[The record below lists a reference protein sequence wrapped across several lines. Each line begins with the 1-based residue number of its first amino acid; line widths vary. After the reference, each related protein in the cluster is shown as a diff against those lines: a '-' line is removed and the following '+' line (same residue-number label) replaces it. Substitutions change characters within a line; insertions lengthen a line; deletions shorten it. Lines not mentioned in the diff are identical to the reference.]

1 MLNFGTQPD
10 FASCC
15 WVKVGNENVI
25 YFLGVVRFP
34 WFVGF
39 FNVAKF
45 IKSLCFF
52 RLRLFLWDLVGQ
64 LPLFDYFV
72 QPMYSLLPMRYMLQ
86 SHFLHPTCLIVK
98 FPWQWSR
105 LLAQVCDL
113 QLFSHHPKVCAT
125 NDNWV
130 SLWIPKIY
138 CNMGIYTLITFC
150 CYLFQLFPS
159 ISCQF
164 QQPFIVIPLECT
176 KRVHIC

>member
-1 MLNFGTQPD
+1 MQLCIHKCRDAKRSHLVWQPQFSKVQLRCDFVSPNAQMLNFGTQPD

-98 FPWQWSR
+98 FP
-105 LLAQVCDL
+105 
-113 QLFSHHPKVCAT
+113 
-125 NDNWV
+125 
-130 SLWIPKIY
+130 
-138 CNMGIYTLITFC
+138 
-150 CYLFQLFPS
+150 
-159 ISCQF
+159 
-164 QQPFIVIPLECT
+164 
-176 KRVHIC
+176 